1 MFRSRTLAALSTV
14 VVLTLAACG
23 GDDDDGAG
31 GSTDG
36 SVEPAAA
43 GTDTTTGAADG
54 ESDTTEGSVTAETTG
69 SETTGGGDARTSET
83 DTAEGPA
90 DDSLEPVVVGF
101 HNLEGGVIS
110 LPQIR
115 EGFEQGVRYVNE
127 RQGGINGHPLE
138 FEACNVDVTP
148 ESSVNCAN
156 QFVERGVVAA
166 IQGVDVAA
174 DAALPILQQA
184 DTAEIAFF
192 PFSPAVNKAPGDAFI
207 TLFSTEEVYAASLIT
222 MQELGAQSVAE
233 LIVDLPSGKAAYEE
247 AVAPTAETLGLDV
260 EPFYYVQAS
269 VDWTSF
275 AATVM
280 ATNPD
285 AVDMVAPT
293 DADCTAA
300 VQAFRG
306 AGYEGIIHAGSCVEF
321 RSSLDQDMVEGIIN
335 HNNFYE
341 SGMDD
346 IPAKVQ
352 GDLDIYREFMEE
364 GAPDAVDTVY
374 GPLGFSIAVDA
385 AAMLRQVPEAD
396 MNPAGVKAAL
406 AGATGVK
413 FFTESPFDCS
423 SPTWPGTSA
432 CGSEVLFSRNLGE
445 GDLEILEFAPVDI
458 SPVVPD

>member
-1 MFRSRTLAALSTV
+1 MA
-14 VVLTLAACG
+14 LAACG
-23 GDDDDGAG
+23 DDDDA
-31 GSTDG
+31 GSTDETTSG
-36 SVEPAAA
+36 SAA
-43 GTDTTTGAADG
+43 GATTPEATSGSPAVTATADTSGDTTDGGRSAAPTG
-54 ESDTTEGSVTAETTG
+54 T
-69 SETTGGGDARTSET
+69 
-83 DTAEGPA
+83 EGPA
-90 DDSLEPVVVGF
+90 DDSLSPVVVGF
-101 HNLEGGVIS
+101 HNLEGGAIS

-127 RQGGINGHPLE
+127 RLGGINGHPLE
-138 FEACNVDVTP
+138 VESCNVDVTP

-156 QFVERGVVAA
+156 QFVESGVVAA
-166 IQGVDVAA
+166 VQGVDVAA

-192 PFSPAVNKAPGDAFI
+192 PFSPTLDKAIGDAFV

-222 MQELGAQSVAE
+222 MQELGASKIAE

-247 AVAPTAETLGLDV
+247 AVAPVAEELGLDV
-260 EPFYYVQAS
+260 TPFYYVQAS

-285 AVDMVAPT
+285 GIDMVAPT

-300 VQAFRG
+300 VAAFKS
-306 AGYEGIIHAGSCVEF
+306 AGFDGVLHAGSCVEF
-321 RSSLDQDMVEGIIN
+321 RTSLDADVVEGVIN

-341 SGMDD
+341 SQMND

-352 GDLDIYREFMEE
+352 GDLDVYREYMEE

-385 AAMLRQVPEAD
+385 AGMLGQVTGDELTAASVKEAL
-396 MNPAGVKAAL
+396 PTV
-406 AGATGVK
+406 TGIK
-413 FFTESPFDCS
+413 FFTESPYDCS
-423 SPTWPGTSA
+423 TPTWPGTSA
-432 CGSEVLFSRNLGE
+432 CGSEVLFSRNLGD
-445 GDLEILEFAPVDI
+445 GQLEILEFAPVDV
-458 SPVVPD
+458 SAVVPD

>member
-1 MFRSRTLAALSTV
+1 MTRTRSLAALAAVTV
-14 VVLTLAACG
+14 LALAACG
-23 GDDDDGAG
+23 GDDDSDDGASATTSG
-31 GSTDG
+31 AETT
-36 SVEPAAA
+36 AAA
-43 GTDTTTGAADG
+43 GTDTTDAGTATTAGG
-54 ESDTTEGSVTAETTG
+54 SDTTAADD
-69 SETTGGGDARTSET
+69 GGDDEGAAPGSTV
-83 DTAEGPA
+83 GPA

-138 FEACNVDVTP
+138 IESCNVDITP

-156 QFVERGVVAA
+156 QFVEKGVVAA
-166 IQGVDVAA
+166 VQGVDVAA

-192 PFSPAVNKAPGDAFI
+192 PFSPAVNKAQGDAFI

-222 MQELGAQSVAE
+222 LQELGAQTVAE

-247 AVAPTAETLGLDV
+247 AVAPTAEKLGLDV
-260 EPFYYVQAS
+260 TPFYYVQAS
-269 VDWTSF
+269 VDWTTF

-285 AVDMVAPT
+285 AIDMVAPT

-300 VQAFRG
+300 VQAFES

-321 RSSLDQDMVEGIIN
+321 RSSLDQAMVEGVIN

-341 SGMDD
+341 TGMDD

-352 GDLDIYREFMEE
+352 GDLDIYREYMEE
-364 GAPDAVDTVY
+364 GAPDAIDTVY

-385 AAMLRQVPEAD
+385 ASMLRQVPEAD
-396 MNPAGVKAAL
+396 LDPAGVKAAL
-406 AGATGVK
+406 VNATGTK
-413 FFTESPFDCS
+413 FFTESPYDCAA
-423 SPTWPGTSA
+423 PTWPGTSA
-432 CGSEVLFSRNLGE
+432 CGSEVLFSRNLGD
-445 GDLEILEFAPVDI
+445 GKLEILEFAPVDI